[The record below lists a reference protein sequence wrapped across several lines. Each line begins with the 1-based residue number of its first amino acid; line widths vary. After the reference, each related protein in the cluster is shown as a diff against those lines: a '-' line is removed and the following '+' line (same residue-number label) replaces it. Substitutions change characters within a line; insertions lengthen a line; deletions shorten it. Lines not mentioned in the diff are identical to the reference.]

1 MGTIVLGL
9 GFTIPSPINTK
20 DMYRFVANSMLIF
33 VVTLPSGLV
42 KSVEFERCSN
52 NAYSYLTDNKQVADC
67 IRKHPL
73 TKAGR
78 IIDESEPE
86 PETMPKNA
94 LDEVIEKTMDLIDD
108 NTLRFENITKAKNY
122 LHKTFKVDVRKL
134 KSPEQ
139 VKEKAKELGVDI
151 VF

>member
-1 MGTIVLGL
+1 MGTIALGL
-9 GFTIPSPINTK
+9 GFAIPSPINTK

-33 VVTLPSGLV
+33 VVTLPSGLI

-78 IIDESEPE
+78 IIDESQPE
-86 PETMPKNA
+86 EVQVQKHEEEHVTNENA
-94 LDEVIEKTMDLIDD
+94 LH
-108 NTLRFENITKAKNY
+108 FENITKAKNY
-122 LHKTFKVDVRKL
+122 LQKTFTVDVRKL
-134 KSPEQ
+134 KSPES

>member
-1 MGTIVLGL
+1 
-9 GFTIPSPINTK
+9 
-20 DMYRFVANSMLIF
+20 MYRFVANSMLIF
-33 VVTLPSGLV
+33 VVTLPSGLI
-42 KSVEFERCSN
+42 KNVEFERCSN

-78 IIDESEPE
+78 IIDESEPDAE
-86 PETMPKNA
+86 PKKA
-94 LDEVIEKTMDLIDD
+94 LDEEIGKAEDD
-108 NTLRFENITKAKNY
+108 NALRFENITKAKNY
-122 LHKTFKVDVRKL
+122 LQKTYKVDVRKL

-151 VF
+151 EF

>member
-1 MGTIVLGL
+1 MGTIALGL
-9 GFTIPSPINTK
+9 GFTIPSLINIK

-33 VVTLPSGLV
+33 VITLPSGLI
-42 KSVEFERCSN
+42 KSIEFERCSN
-52 NAYSYLTDNKQVADC
+52 NAYSYLTDNKLVADC

-78 IIDESEPE
+78 IIDESQPE
-86 PETMPKNA
+86 EVQVQKHKEEQIE
-94 LDEVIEKTMDLIDD
+94 DEKA
-108 NTLRFENITKAKNY
+108 LRFENITKAKNY

-134 KSPEQ
+134 KSPES
-139 VKEKAKELGVDI
+139 VREKAKELGVNI

>member
-1 MGTIVLGL
+1 MGTIALGL
-9 GFTIPSPINTK
+9 GFAIPSPINTK

-33 VVTLPSGLV
+33 VVTLPSGLI

-78 IIDESEPE
+78 IKDESEPE
-86 PETMPKNA
+86 PEPKKA
-94 LDEVIEKTMDLIDD
+94 LDEVIGKAMDLMDD
-108 NTLRFENITKAKNY
+108 NALRFENITKAKNY
-122 LHKTFKVDVRKL
+122 LQKSFKVDVRKL

-139 VKEKAKELGVDI
+139 VKEKAKEFGVEI

>member
-1 MGTIVLGL
+1 
-9 GFTIPSPINTK
+9 
-20 DMYRFVANSMLIF
+20 MYRFVANSMLIF
-33 VVTLPSGLV
+33 VVTLPSGLI

-78 IIDESEPE
+78 IIDESQPE
-86 PETMPKNA
+86 EVQVQKQKHEEEQVKDENA
-94 LDEVIEKTMDLIDD
+94 
-108 NTLRFENITKAKNY
+108 LRFENITKAKNY
-122 LHKTFKVDVRKL
+122 LQKTYKVDVRKL
-134 KSPEQ
+134 KSPES

>member
-1 MGTIVLGL
+1 MGTIAIGL
-9 GFTIPSPINTK
+9 GFAIPSPINTK

-78 IIDESEPE
+78 IIDESQPE
-86 PETMPKNA
+86 EVQVQKHEEEHVTNENA
-94 LDEVIEKTMDLIDD
+94 LH
-108 NTLRFENITKAKNY
+108 FENITKAKNY
-122 LHKTFKVDVRKL
+122 LQKTYKVDVRKL
-134 KSPEQ
+134 KSPES

>member
-1 MGTIVLGL
+1 
-9 GFTIPSPINTK
+9 
-20 DMYRFVANSMLIF
+20 MYRFVANSMLIF

-86 PETMPKNA
+86 LEAMPKNA

-108 NTLRFENITKAKNY
+108 NALRFENITKAKNY
-122 LHKTFKVDVRKL
+122 LQKTYKVDVRKL

-139 VKEKAKELGVDI
+139 VKEKAKEFGVEI